1 MNSTFL
7 MLVCVPCAAVL
18 SVIWFFAALNEK
30 GVNPFYE
37 VFGRFRKQSLL
48 GLLLIPFLVVKAIC
62 FGSNKAPT
70 NDAPGDATAPTNAP
84 LLTMVWS
91 RPQTPDPWLAD
102 RFTSNELASGSVLW
116 RTGTNE
122 VWNFDLMPEAHVV
135 ENWRLRGAADDWAV
149 CVSTNLGPV
158 VMTTD
163 GRLVTTNGVFTAY
176 DGRLAV
182 VPEANWGLLGTNAPS
197 RVWWADTPWE
207 SAVFTWQNVFA
218 DRDTNTP
225 VSVQAEFTREGDF
238 IFRYDLAATGT
249 NLTSE
254 LYYRLRPEDMKSDDR
269 DGDGM
274 PTAEEIKI
282 YHTDPGLVD
291 TDGDGLLDGDE
302 ISAGT
307 DPTARSVPNA
317 EIVARVTGS
326 ATNAAYAAAVR
337 DDERGLVSLKLWDGF
352 AADWPTDG
360 TNLVYERTLSLGTQ
374 NGLHHYYLS
383 SREMEAGGWDL
394 RGLVLEWDDGCGLTG
409 TICASRVDDSYRL
422 PLTNETVTIRLR
434 AIGPKIRAP
443 KPMYLIGYMPL
454 VSVSGGTSICDGT
467 GRERAIV
474 CEAGEYATE
483 LEVVVDRSNRP
494 CKAAPSEEEAAL
506 SGIDDIEGR
515 SRGAI
520 SYEGDGNGGLILVRR
535 PGCCQLPEL
544 ALGSP
549 VTAARRPRL
558 MVAHPGIAPGGG
570 EGTWIL
576 CLDPYISYGGD
587 HVFTQRKVYWSVDF
601 YYVADE
607 YPLDSMCLWRNWER
621 EVEGDYA
628 CQCRVVLEAGGGA
641 DELPFVAKAC
651 SVEGDLASGSISVFG
666 ETVWTGTAVHSWRDV
681 GGHAGILSGSD
692 RLSSR
697 DECEECARSCEDGN
711 CDAMSGAKLNSVAFR
726 LSLGVPRM
734 GQHSGFLF
742 FESDGPLLIEPA
754 VFALKARDDA
764 AISCV
769 TSGASTVWRCA
780 DAHGRD
786 VAVTPIG
793 DGVRLT
799 VTTHATGAPDETWEI
814 VNEGGD
820 TNVVR
825 MVQLSRLD
833 NVMSDVTFVH
843 DDGVWSKADNVTGV
857 TEVMERVD
865 LLNDP
870 SVGKIRETRTK
881 YDADG
886 NQLDRTYVESSLVG
900 LFSKAVLR
908 ETYWEQDTGSAVNWR
923 EASYWDD
930 PANVGRHGQLRL
942 LTGNC
947 TGWEY
952 HDYTPGGFE
961 TLRVEQCNGSP
972 VPSFFPEV
980 IAGDLYW
987 TGGLDDATVT
997 VLDYT
1002 PFEGDDG
1009 HAEDNDRPRCE
1020 TRYVVR
1026 NGRATLVGRTWT
1038 RYTHESCNGYA
1049 AVRAETWRAASPRAA
1064 RTDAANAYSY
1074 VITYSETA
1082 EGVPRVL
1089 RGEVAEEMDEDGV
1102 LTCHYARVDGSV
1114 VVDIAQKSCTAGF
1127 PTYDETETDAV
1138 RGTVLRRATRL
1149 SSDGTLLEE
1158 ARSSYDE
1165 KDRLRATAYS
1175 DGTSLT
1181 NAYSCCR
1188 LLWSADREG
1197 RRTLRS
1203 AVTGLDG
1210 LYYADE
1216 EVWLA
1221 GLSSNGE
1228 YRVVQHFFDG
1238 LGRETNTVTF
1248 AGGAPGAYAVPD
1260 AACGSNGC
1268 ARISEETSY
1277 PFGGDDCSVSVDARG
1292 RVTVRERSEFA
1303 DRAETLET
1311 VSWGEGA
1318 STQSVQTLTT
1328 AWRNGAQVTERRWDD
1343 RWTREIE
1350 WEDYDS
1356 DGCAVRYEVTES
1368 SDCGTV
1374 TNRVTH
1380 SDFLG
1385 RTVLE
1390 ETPLGTTATTY
1401 QGATGRADVTTVA
1414 AGGVTRVST
1423 ALYNARGEEVG
1434 SVRDGVTSRTD
1445 EGYEPDS
1452 DGNLWK
1458 VTRSSVSTEGE
1469 TASATERREQLTGRT
1484 AGVVS
1489 RRIDIDADGVVE
1501 ETVERTGAAEGERVT
1516 SVSNAVS
1523 GVRTQMRRYGVAL
1536 ETTTPDETRRFAVDA
1551 FGRKVAE
1558 ARQVD
1563 GADGIRVLP
1572 CEEFAYDAF
1581 GDIVMRRSFTNE
1593 TGSVT
1598 ETYGYDGRGRRVSSV
1613 DALGNETVT
1622 AYDAVGNV
1630 IERRGATWPVRY
1642 GYDTAGRRV
1651 SLSTTKDGRIWDVT
1665 TWAYDPNTGKCTAK
1679 RYPDGSQVAYACTP
1693 DGLPFVTTKASGAW
1707 ARNVYDEKRQLVG
1720 TATGDGAGDAAF
1732 AYDAF
1737 GKMTAASNGVAQYV
1751 YARHRGGIVTNEW
1764 VDLDGDV
1771 QIVRMVDDFG
1781 RLAGRGVS
1789 ASDLQAI
1796 AYDGQGRVAAV
1807 SSAAAVATYAYGAG
1821 GVDAGY
1827 ALALN
1832 GGATI
1837 ERCVVRDAYRPE
1849 RIVSVSN
1856 FVNGAA
1862 VGGES
1867 YARDAKGRIVARED
1881 GRRETRDTFGYDAIG
1896 QVVCETIEQSEQ
1908 SEQSNNYSY
1917 DFIGNIAGSAAL
1929 AYTVDGEVTGV
1940 GGLTFGYDTASR
1952 LTTVATGCVTIA
1964 VYGYDAFDRRVRK
1977 TTPEATTTYLY
1988 DGWNLVR
1995 EEIAGTNGTT
2005 DVIEYYWGK
2014 DISGS
2019 LDTAGGIGG
2028 LLYLKRNGAVYV
2040 PLYDASG
2047 NVVAYVDAV
2056 GNIVVSFT
2064 YDAFGNCTV
2073 QSNNPNNRTI
2083 EQFSRFRY
2091 STKYHDTETGLIY
2104 YGYRY
2109 YAPTTA
2115 RWLTRDPL
2123 EEQGGLNL
2131 HCFCENDGVNRYD
2144 ALGQWVS
2151 WDEYIQT
2158 GRMFWMNVAEYYF
2171 RRKKNSPLSAMLLD
2185 LSVSGFG
2192 VDHHE
2197 LFDEGSNLSRAIK
2210 GSKECRFALAKI
2222 IRGSGT
2228 KIIRNELSTSLNFT
2242 QGDLF
2247 TAVGHATMY
2256 YKGKICKMAQG
2267 ILRVDLDIR
2276 VHDRYDFDFWATTI
2290 FDNPIATIGVDLAWG
2305 DQLVGIIEPYIWD
2318 AKFKEKGY
2326 WK

>member
-37 VFGRFRKQSLL
+37 VFGRYRKQSLL
-48 GLLLIPFLVVKAIC
+48 GLLMIPFLVVKAIC

-70 NDAPGDATAPTNAP
+70 NDTPGDATAPTNAP
-84 LLTMVWS
+84 LMTMAWP
-91 RPQTPDPWLAD
+91 RPQTPAPWLAD

-122 VWNFDLMPEAHVV
+122 VWDFDLMPEAHVV

-149 CVSTNLGPV
+149 CASTNLGPV

-254 LYYRLRPEDMKSDDR
+254 LYYRLRPEDMESDDR
-269 DGDGM
+269 DGDEV
-274 PTAEEIKI
+274 PTADEIKI

-291 TDGDGLLDGDE
+291 TDGDGLLDDDE

-307 DPTARSVPNA
+307 DPAARSVPNS

-326 ATNAAYAAAVR
+326 ATNAAYATAVR

-383 SREMEAGGWDL
+383 SREMVAGGWDL

-409 TICASRVDDSYRL
+409 AICASRVDDSYRL

-434 AIGPKIRAP
+434 ATGPKIRAP
-443 KPMYLIGYMPL
+443 KPMYLIGYTPL
-454 VSVSGGTSICDGT
+454 VSVSGGTSVCDET

-474 CEAGEYATE
+474 CEAGEYPTE
-483 LEVVVDRSNRP
+483 LEVVIDRSNRP
-494 CKAAPSEEEAAL
+494 CKAASAEEEAAL
-506 SGIDDIEGR
+506 FGIDDIEER
-515 SRGAI
+515 SRGAMF
-520 SYEGDGNGGLILVRR
+520 YEGDGNGGLILMRR
-535 PGCCQLPEL
+535 PGCCQLPEFT
-544 ALGSP
+544 LGSP

-558 MVAHPGIAPGGG
+558 MAPPGGAPGGG
-570 EGTWIL
+570 EGAWIL

-587 HVFTQRKVYWSVDF
+587 HVFIRRKVFWSVD
-601 YYVADE
+601 YYYLAEE
-607 YPLDSMCLWRNWER
+607 YPLDGMCLWRGWER
-621 EVEGDYA
+621 EVDGDYK
-628 CQCRVVLEAGGGA
+628 CQCRVVLEAGGGL
-641 DELPFVAKAC
+641 DELPFVTKTC
-651 SVEGDLASGSISVFG
+651 TVEGDVANGSISVFG

-681 GGHAGILSGSD
+681 GGHGGRSSGSERLSGYD
-692 RLSSR
+692 
-697 DECEECARSCEDGN
+697 DCEECARPCEDGN
-711 CDAMSGAKLNSVAFR
+711 CDALSGAKLNSVAFR

-742 FESDGPLLIEPA
+742 FESDGPLLIEPD

-780 DAHGRD
+780 DARGRD
-786 VAVTPIG
+786 VAVTPIA

-843 DDGVWSKADNVTGV
+843 DDGVWSKTDNITGV
-857 TEVMERVD
+857 TEVMEGVD

-870 SVGKIRETRTK
+870 SVGKVRETRTK

-961 TLRVEQCNGSP
+961 TLRVEQRNGSP

-1038 RYTHESCNGYA
+1038 RYTHESYNGYA
-1049 AVRAETWRAASPRAA
+1049 AVRAETWRAGSPRAA
-1064 RTDAANAYSY
+1064 RTDAANAHSY

-1102 LTCHYARVDGSV
+1102 LTCHYAREDGSV
-1114 VVDIAQKSCTAGF
+1114 VVDIAQKSCTDGF

-1158 ARSSYDE
+1158 ERSSYDE

-1248 AGGAPGAYAVPD
+1248 AGDAPGAYDVPD
-1260 AACGSNGC
+1260 AACGSSGC

-1292 RVTVRERSEFA
+1292 RVTMRERSEFA
-1303 DRAETLET
+1303 DRTETLET

-1318 STQSVQTLTT
+1318 TTQSVQTLTT

-1343 RWTREIE
+1343 RWTRETE
-1350 WEDYDS
+1350 VGDYDA
-1356 DGCAVRYEVTES
+1356 DGCEVRYSIVES

-1390 ETPLGTTATTY
+1390 TTPLGTTATTY

-1434 SVRDGVTSRTD
+1434 SVQDGVTSRTD
-1445 EGYEPDS
+1445 ESYEPDS

-1458 VTRSSVSTEGE
+1458 VTRSSVATGDE
-1469 TASATERREQLTGRT
+1469 TASATERREQLTGRA

-1516 SVSNAVS
+1516 SVSNAVT
-1523 GVRTQMRRYGVAL
+1523 GVRTQTRRYGVAL
-1536 ETTTPDETRRFAVDA
+1536 ETATPDETRRFAVDA

-1558 ARQVD
+1558 TRHVD
-1563 GADGIRVLP
+1563 GADGIRALP
-1572 CEEFAYDAF
+1572 CEELAYDAF

-1630 IERRGATWPVRY
+1630 VERSGATWPVRY

-1679 RYPDGSQVAYACTP
+1679 RYPDGSQVAYAYTP
-1693 DGLPFVTTKASGAW
+1693 DGLPEVTTKPSQAW
-1707 ARNVYDEKRQLVG
+1707 SYNVYDEKRQLVEMFLSDE
-1720 TATGDGAGDAAF
+1720 TEDAWF
-1732 AYDAF
+1732 AYDGF
-1737 GKMTAASNGVAQYV
+1737 GRMTSATGARASYS
-1751 YARHRGGIVTNEW
+1751 YARHRGGIVTNET
-1764 VDLDGDV
+1764 VQMDGDAWTLT
-1771 QIVRMVDDFG
+1771 RTVDEFG

-1827 ALALN
+1827 VLALA

-1837 ERCVVRDAYRPE
+1837 ERRVVRDAYRPE
-1849 RIVSVSN
+1849 RIVAVSN

-1917 DFIGNIAGSAAL
+1917 DLIGNIAGSAAL

-1940 GGLTFGYDTASR
+1940 GGLTFGYDSASR
-1952 LTTVATGCVTIA
+1952 LTTVATGGVTIA
-1964 VYGYDAFDRRVRK
+1964 TYGYDAFDRRVRK
-1977 TTPEATTTYLY
+1977 TTAEATTTYLY

-2047 NVVAYVDAV
+2047 NVVAYVDAL
-2056 GNIVVSFT
+2056 GNVVAEFA
-2064 YDAFGNCTV
+2064 YDAFGNTV
-2073 QSNNPNNRTI
+2073 AEDGTMTGV
-2083 EQFSRFRY
+2083 FRIKY
-2091 STKYHDTETGLIY
+2091 STKYHDAETGLVY

-2131 HCFCENDGVNRYD
+2131 HCFCENDGVNKVD
-2144 ALGQWVS
+2144 WLGQVPEPTQ
-2151 WDEYIQT
+2151 DGD
-2158 GRMFWMNVAEYYF
+2158 GRRFWRLMAKRLREEKQYNRA
-2171 RRKKNSPLSAMLLD
+2171 ADMLEWSLNAHQRWFASSSD
-2185 LSVSGFG
+2185 MSK
-2192 VDHHE
+2192 D
-2197 LFDEGSNLSRAIK
+2197 IK
-2210 GSKECRFALAKI
+2210 GSLEYDLVVKALIASYAPGWK
-2222 IRGSGT
+2222 GT
-2228 KIIRNELSTSLNFT
+2228 VSQNKKVLDYNG
-2242 QGDLF
+2242 GDLLS
-2247 TAVGHATMY
+2247 AVNKTLVDGADI
-2256 YKGKICKMAQG
+2256 GFSGNGCKSKDG
-2267 ILRVDLDIR
+2267 LTYDFKLRVKVDSVYKYGDW
-2276 VHDRYDFDFWATTI
+2276 RYDDLTLTEEDLGNMEKHNSLVKDFSWSAE
-2290 FDNPIATIGVDLAWG
+2290 FRDRR
-2305 DQLVGIIEPYIWD
+2305 
-2318 AKFKEKGY
+2318 K
-2326 WK
+2326 